1 MKKYHVAIELETP
14 WGWAY
19 VTQAQAVE
27 LLGVHPKTAYRWA
40 TGQQR
45 ISPERAKL
53 LAILSGQ
60 VVPFPR
66 WEGFRFIIQEGPKPN
81 KARYAAMVAPD
92 GRRWVPDDLRRF
104 HPVSGAF

>member
-1 MKKYHVAIELETP
+1 MRKKHYVIELETP
-14 WGWAY
+14 WGSAY
-19 VTQAQAVE
+19 VTQTQAVD

-40 TGQQR
+40 TEQQR

-66 WEGFRFIIQEGPKPN
+66 WEGFRFVVQQGPRPN
-81 KARYAAMVAPD
+81 KAAFAVIVAPD
-92 GRRWVPDDLRRF
+92 GRRWVPDDLRKQW
-104 HPVSGAF
+104 PVTGC